1 VNHPNPP
8 PPRLQQA
15 IAEILA
21 QLAAEAE
28 EFGVVLCMDPD
39 FAGRYLQQ
47 LQHIDRIAQS
57 LRELTEI
64 LSASDPHAAVNAV
77 RLGALRN
84 VLEKALVA

>member
-1 VNHPNPP
+1 MSHPSPP

-57 LRELTEI
+57 LRELAEI
-64 LSASDPHAAVNAV
+64 LSASDPKAAVDVV
-77 RLGALRN
+77 RLGALRAL
-84 VLEKALVA
+84 LEKALAA

>member
-1 VNHPNPP
+1 MSHPCPP

-15 IAEILA
+15 IAGILA

-57 LRELTEI
+57 LRELAAI
-64 LSASDPHAAVNAV
+64 LSASDPRAAVDVV
-77 RLGALRN
+77 RLGALRA
-84 VLEKALVA
+84 VLEKALAA